1 MKKTSIIRLAALA
14 LAVLMAAALFA
25 GCTKKVTDAERIIGR
40 WETEFDAAK
49 AAQEALEAEG
59 EGYEGVSF
67 SDIMIKLQIEFKEDG
82 TYSSAIDQD
91 SAKAAIDKIG
101 EQKVPMIRELFT
113 AKIAEALEVDPS
125 TLTDD
130 DVLPYL
136 SMFGI
141 TSYEDFAKMIT
152 DEMKPEDI
160 IADAN
165 MSGKYLIKDGK
176 LYMSDSAD
184 EEATEASDVVAYE
197 FAEDGTLKI
206 NAAEGEEIPEG
217 MENMLPLTFTKIV
230 EDK

>member
-25 GCTKKVTDAERIIGR
+25 GCTKKVTDAERIIGK

-49 AAQEALEAEG
+49 AAQEALEESG

-67 SDIMIKLQIEFKEDG
+67 SNIIIKLQLEFKEDG
-82 TYSSAIDQD
+82 TYSSAIDED
-91 SAKAAIDKIG
+91 SAKAAIDKLG
-101 EQKVPMIRELFT
+101 EQMVPMIRQLFT
-113 AKIAEALEVDPS
+113 AQIADALGVDAS

-136 SMFGI
+136 SLFGI
-141 TSYEDFAKMIT
+141 TSYEDFAKMLT
-152 DEMKPEDI
+152 DEMKPEDLV
-160 IADAN
+160 ADAN
-165 MSGKYLIKDGK
+165 MSGKYMLKEGK

-184 EEATEASDVVAYE
+184 EEATEESDVLAYE
-197 FAEDGTLKI
+197 FAEDGTLKL
-206 NAAEGEEIPEG
+206 NTAEGEEIPEG
-217 MENMLPLTFTKIV
+217 MEDMLPLTFTKIV